1 MITFLTVSMPL
12 KSSASSDLEK
22 PATVIRIEH
31 LHKTYPPERNAKTT
45 VVAVPALSDINL
57 HIKKGEIFG
66 IIGRSGAGKS
76 TLIRTLNLLERPS
89 AGRILIEDDD
99 ITVLDDAGLLK
110 LRQRIG
116 MIFQHFNLLN
126 AKTVA
131 ENIDWPLKITGKY
144 TAQQRTERVAE
155 LLELVGLS
163 AHRDKYPAQLSGGQK
178 QRVGIARAL
187 ANYPHLLLC
196 DEATSA
202 LDPETTQSI
211 LRLLLDIN
219 RTLGLTIVLITHEMQ
234 VIRNICDQVAVI
246 EAGRIVESGNV
257 AEVFL
262 HPQHAVTRS
271 MVAESTQFSTEVS
284 LPETL
289 ADTLETTQIRGKL
302 VRLTYVGDVTYQ
314 PILSSIAAATPALI
328 TILQGTISRIK
339 DTPYGQ
345 LLVELRGEPEDIS
358 RVFSTLDQ
366 HNIRHEVLA

>member
-1 MITFLTVSMPL
+1 M
-12 KSSASSDLEK
+12 
-22 PATVIRIEH
+22 IRIEH
-31 LHKTYPPERNAKTT
+31 LHKTYPLERKAKTNDT
-45 VVAVPALSDINL
+45 PVAALSDINL

-76 TLIRTLNLLERPS
+76 TLIRTLNMLERPS
-89 AGRILIEDDD
+89 SGQVLIEGED
-99 ITVLDDAGLLK
+99 ITALDNSGLHR

-116 MIFQHFNLLN
+116 MIFQHFNLLS

-131 ENIDWPLKITGKY
+131 ANIDWPLKITGKY
-144 TAQQRTERVAE
+144 TQQERAARVTE
-155 LLELVGLS
+155 LLNLVGLS
-163 AHRDKYPAQLSGGQK
+163 EQRDKYPAQLSGGQK

-187 ANYPHLLLC
+187 ANTPHLLLC

-202 LDPETTQSI
+202 LDPETTQAI

-219 RTLGLTIVLITHEMQ
+219 RKLGLTIVLITHEMQ
-234 VIRNICDQVAVI
+234 VIRNICDRVAVI
-246 EAGRIVESGNV
+246 EAGHIVETGDV

-271 MVAESTQFSTEVS
+271 MVAESTPFSAETS
-284 LPETL
+284 LLPSTVPGASQL
-289 ADTLETTQIRGKL
+289 RGLL
-302 VRLTYVGDVTYQ
+302 VRLTYVGDITYQ

-328 TILQGTISRIK
+328 TILQGTIARIK

-345 LLVELRGEPEDIS
+345 LLVEIHGETADVAQ
-358 RVFSTLDQ
+358 VFTTLDQ

>member
-1 MITFLTVSMPL
+1 M
-12 KSSASSDLEK
+12 
-22 PATVIRIEH
+22 IRIEH
-31 LHKTYPPERNAKTT
+31 LHKTYPLERTARPTAAGIS
-45 VVAVPALSDINL
+45 VAALSDINL

-76 TLIRTLNLLERPS
+76 TLIRTLNMLERPS
-89 AGRILIEDDD
+89 SGTISIEGED
-99 ITVLDDAGLLK
+99 ITALDNNGLHR

-131 ENIDWPLKITGKY
+131 ANIDWPLKITGKY
-144 TAQQRTERVAE
+144 TQQERSDRVTE
-155 LLELVGLS
+155 LLDLVGLS
-163 AHRDKYPAQLSGGQK
+163 EHRDKYPAQLSGGQK

-187 ANYPHLLLC
+187 ANTPHLLLC

-202 LDPETTQSI
+202 LDPETTQAI

-219 RTLGLTIVLITHEMQ
+219 RKLGLTIVLITHEMQ
-234 VIRNICDQVAVI
+234 VIRNICDRVAVI
-246 EAGRIVESGNV
+246 EAGSIVEAGDV

-262 HPQHAVTRS
+262 HPQHAVTKS
-271 MVAESTQFSTEVS
+271 MVAESAPAMFLAETALQPS
-284 LPETL
+284 TL
-289 ADTLETTQIRGKL
+289 AGITQLRGML
-302 VRLTYVGDVTYQ
+302 VRLTYVGDITYQ

-328 TILQGTISRIK
+328 TILQGTIARIK

-345 LLVELRGEPEDIS
+345 LLVELRGEPADVAQ
-358 RVFSTLDQ
+358 VFATLDQ

>member
-1 MITFLTVSMPL
+1 M
-12 KSSASSDLEK
+12 
-22 PATVIRIEH
+22 IRIEH
-31 LHKTYPPERNAKTT
+31 LHKTYPLERNAKSADTP
-45 VVAVPALSDINL
+45 VAALSDINL

-76 TLIRTLNLLERPS
+76 TLIRTLNMLERPS
-89 AGRILIEDDD
+89 SGSISIEGED
-99 ITVLDDAGLLK
+99 ITALDNNGLHR

-131 ENIDWPLKITGKY
+131 ANIDWPLKITGKY
-144 TAQQRTERVAE
+144 TQQQRHARVTE
-155 LLELVGLS
+155 LLDLVGLS
-163 AHRDKYPAQLSGGQK
+163 EHRDKYPSQLSGGQK

-187 ANYPHLLLC
+187 ANTPHLLLC

-202 LDPETTQSI
+202 LDPETTQAI

-219 RTLGLTIVLITHEMQ
+219 RKLGLTIVLITHEMQ
-234 VIRNICDQVAVI
+234 VIRNICDRVAVI
-246 EAGRIVESGNV
+246 EAGRIVETGEV

-262 HPQHAVTRS
+262 HPQHAVTQS
-271 MVAESTQFSTEVS
+271 MVAESTPFSA
-284 LPETL
+284 ETAL
-289 ADTLETTQIRGKL
+289 LSSSTAGIDQLRGKL
-302 VRLTYVGDVTYQ
+302 VRLTYVGDITYQ

-328 TILQGTISRIK
+328 TILQGTIARIK

-345 LLVELRGEPEDIS
+345 LLVELRGEPADVAQ
-358 RVFSTLDQ
+358 VFTTLDQ

>member
-1 MITFLTVSMPL
+1 
-12 KSSASSDLEK
+12 
-22 PATVIRIEH
+22 VIRIEQ
-31 LHKTYPPERNAKTT
+31 LHKTYPLERNAKSQ
-45 VVAVPALSDINL
+45 APAIAALSDINL

-76 TLIRTLNLLERPS
+76 TLIRTLNMLERPS
-89 AGRILIEDDD
+89 GGKVLIEDED
-99 ITVLDDAGLLK
+99 ITALDNSGLHR

-131 ENIDWPLKITGKY
+131 ANIDWPLKITGKY
-144 TAQQRTERVAE
+144 TQQERAARVTE
-155 LLELVGLS
+155 LLALVGLS
-163 AHRDKYPAQLSGGQK
+163 EHRDKYPAQLSGGQK

-187 ANYPHLLLC
+187 ANTPHLLLC

-202 LDPETTQSI
+202 LDPETTQAI

-219 RTLGLTIVLITHEMQ
+219 RKLGLTIVLITHEMQ
-234 VIRNICDQVAVI
+234 VIRNICDRVAVI
-246 EAGRIVESGNV
+246 EAGRIVESGEV

-262 HPQHAVTRS
+262 HPQHAVTQS
-271 MVAESTQFSTEVS
+271 MVAESTPFSAETAL
-284 LPETL
+284 LPPSVAGSHPHL
-289 ADTLETTQIRGKL
+289 RGLL
-302 VRLTYVGDVTYQ
+302 VRLTYVGDITYQ

-328 TILQGTISRIK
+328 TILQGTIARIK

-345 LLVELRGEPEDIS
+345 LLVEIRGEAADVAQ
-358 RVFSTLDQ
+358 VFTTLDQ